1 MKQLNLFGEE
11 VAAKKA
17 KKLEDGSKNPSI
29 FYDYD
34 SFVKK
39 FNKENPKTTDDC
51 YTPKDVYDCVL
62 DYVDS
67 IYPLEGKL
75 IYRPFFPGG
84 DYENDVYPEECVVI
98 DNPPFS
104 ILAKIVRFYM
114 ANDIKFFLFGYGMT
128 ILDHCRY
135 GASAVIINHSIK
147 FDNGAIVRVN
157 FVTNLIKERVI
168 TAPSLNQALK
178 KCEIQQSGAKK
189 LTKKK
194 YPKEV
199 ISVSMLQSIAR
210 GNEPFAIGFD
220 ESELITKL
228 DLDNSKNGLFG
239 SHLLV
244 SRAAAERAAAERAAA
259 EGCLNIQLSEREQRI
274 VDRLSK

>member
-17 KKLEDGSKNPSI
+17 KKLEGGSKNPSI

-67 IYPLEGKL
+67 IYPLEGRL

-84 DYENDVYPEECVVI
+84 DFENDVYQDGCVVI

-104 ILAKIVRFYM
+104 ILSKIVRFYM
-114 ANDIKFFLFGYGMT
+114 ANDIKFFLFGNGMT

-135 GASAVIINHSIK
+135 GASAVIINKSIK
-147 FDNGAIVRVN
+147 FENDAKVRVN
-157 FVTNLIKERVI
+157 FVTNLIKERVL

-178 KCEIQQSGAKK
+178 KCESQQSDAKK

-194 YPKEV
+194 YPNEV
-199 ISVSMLQSIAR
+199 ISVSMLQSIVNR
-210 GNEPFAIGFD
+210 NNLFAIGFE
-220 ESELITKL
+220 ESEVITSL
-228 DLDNSKNGLFG
+228 DFDNSKNGLFG
-239 SHLLV
+239 NHLLV
-244 SRAAAERAAAERAAA
+244 SRSVAERFVAERAVAEN
-259 EGCLNIQLSEREQRI
+259 CLNIQLSEREQRI